1 MAERHRIA
9 FYDTKPYDRD
19 FFDKHLEGHD
29 LEVRYFES
37 RLSRESVDLCD
48 GYDAVCLF
56 VNDVVDQDVAAG
68 LANNGVKLVALR
80 CAGYNNIDFG
90 HLDPSIKVVRVPA
103 YSPNAVA
110 EFAVTLMMTLNR
122 KTHRAYYRT
131 RDNNFSLKGLLGCD
145 MNGKTVGVI
154 GTGRIGKLVAQ
165 ILKGIGMVVLA
176 EDVYP
181 DEEWAREQGVR
192 YVTKTTLYQQSDFV
206 TLHCPLTDDN
216 IYMINRGSLSQM
228 KPTAIIVNTGR
239 GKLINTVDLLDAL
252 KNHRLGG
259 AALDVYEEEEDY
271 FFEDYSTRFLEDD
284 VLARL
289 LTFPNVLVTSHQA
302 FFTEEALSNIA
313 ETTIENIEGF
323 FLRDDLPNEVNP

>member
-1 MAERHRIA
+1 MAERPRIA

-37 RLSRESVDLCD
+37 RLSRESVDLSD

-56 VNDVVDQDVAAG
+56 VHDVVDKEVAAG
-68 LANNGVKLVALR
+68 LAKNGVKLIALR
-80 CAGYNNIDFG
+80 CAGYNNVDFE

-110 EFAVTLMMTLNR
+110 EFAVTLMLTLNR

-131 RDNNFSLKGLLGCD
+131 RDNNFSLNGLVGCD
-145 MNGKTVGVI
+145 MNGKTVGVV

-165 ILKGIGMVVLA
+165 ILKGFGMEVLA

-181 DEEWAREQGVR
+181 DEEWAREHGVR

-206 TLHCPLTDDN
+206 TLHCPLTDEN

-228 KPTAIIVNTGR
+228 KPTAVIVNTGR

-271 FFEDYSTRFLEDD
+271 FFEDYSSRFLQDD

-313 ETTIENIEGF
+313 ETTIDNIEGF
-323 FLRDDLPNEVNP
+323 FLREELPNEVNP